1 MRADPNWDRLRIV
14 GEGLENYKDPFKTYI
29 EMRGGLLAV
38 HSAGTGWIS
47 SIYSPARHVTK
58 STRKRRYGSYLIRA
72 VGVPLIGL
80 LAFLILLGLTLLFSP
95 DRAEDGSA
103 GDLFLTISA
112 LIFSVVFGAYFL
124 FNVVR
129 FFIPIPT
136 TMLFIDPVEDK
147 GSRWEFWHAQG
158 ESPRLDAI
166 LEGLRSEREEI
177 EVNEREPVTI
187 AHDWGYVYPLK
198 NAAYVTVAAYVFGY
212 FISMEGQ
219 SIMQQYGLGGVGL
232 LLFLTVPLLIGAV
245 YYIQASYRL
254 SANGKIYKTAIEQ
267 FVAGNCRRIKET
279 LRAILEEN
287 PEDEEALLLL
297 THANIQMNDF
307 DGAKRTADFFG
318 SLNPER
324 RQAMILDIE
333 LIRSWYHE
341 KSMD

>member
-47 SIYSPARHVTK
+47 STYSSARHAAK

-80 LAFLILLGLTLLFSP
+80 LGFLILLGLTLIFSP
-95 DRAEDGSA
+95 DGAEDGSV
-103 GDLFLTISA
+103 GDVFLTISA
-112 LIFSVVFGAYFL
+112 LLFCAVFGAYFL

-136 TMLFIDPVEDK
+136 TTLSIDPVEGK
-147 GSRWEFWHAQG
+147 GGRWEFWHALG

-166 LEGLRSEREEI
+166 LEDLRSEREEI

-198 NAAYVTVAAYVFGY
+198 NAAYVTIAAYVFGY

-219 SIMQQYGLGGVGL
+219 SIMQRYGLGGVGL

-245 YYIQASYRL
+245 YYMQASYRL

-267 FVAGNCRRIKET
+267 FVAGNCSRIKET
-279 LRAILEEN
+279 LRSILEEN

-307 DGAKRTADFFG
+307 DGATRTAGFFG
-318 SLNPER
+318 SLGPDM
-324 RQAMILDIE
+324 RQAMIHDIE
-333 LIRSWYHE
+333 LIRSWYHDE
-341 KSMD
+341 SMD